1 MRKLIIFI
9 ACLSLVSIA
18 QKNHQASAND
28 IDSITVSKDGKV
40 YTNQLFGMKI
50 VKPTT
55 WYSQQVEELI
65 QIQKLGVNLL
75 AGEDQN
81 IRALAQESLK
91 SSLPLFGFYRYAPG
105 TAGKSNPNIS
115 GVAENI
121 EVLPGIKTGC
131 DYLANA
137 KSFAAQSQI
146 TINFEEGC
154 QTKQINGTT
163 LGLMRSTLEFGNIKA
178 NQKYFACIHD
188 SHAIA
193 VVANYYYPQE
203 EQLIDNVINTLE
215 IDCK

>member
-1 MRKLIIFI
+1 MRKLILFI
-9 ACLSLVSIA
+9 ACLTLVSTA
-18 QKNHQASAND
+18 PRTQQAEAND
-28 IDSITVSKDGKV
+28 VANITVSTDGKV
-40 YTNQLFGMKI
+40 YTNQLFGMRI

-55 WYSQQVEELI
+55 WYSQKVEELI
-65 QIQKLGVNLL
+65 QFQKLGANLL
-75 AGEDQN
+75 AGEDKN
-81 IRALAQESLK
+81 IQALAQESLK

-121 EVLPGIKTGC
+121 SALPGIRTGC

-146 TINFEEGC
+146 TINFEDDC
-154 QTKQINGTT
+154 QTTTINDTD
-163 LGLMRSTLEFGNIKA
+163 LSVMKASLEFGNVKA

-193 VVANYYYPQE
+193 VVANYYYPNE
-203 EQLIDNVINTLE
+203 EKLVDNIVNSLE